1 MIKKIINFIEC
12 GYLYL
17 KIRFYLYPMLKRYEE
32 EDYEDYIKTIRYRK
46 WILILKTSLKHY

>member
-46 WILILKTSLKHY
+46 